1 MRDAGSMNL
10 LPHALLGHTKAE
22 GTVRI
27 QRPTGEVFE
36 FYRDFTNLPK
46 FLGDVMSIDS
56 TGEKTSR
63 WTIHGPLGRKVQW
76 DAEVITEERNS
87 LIRYQTTSFRGLKT
101 TWNIH
106 FSAAGDGVSDST
118 DVREVM
124 EVPLGGA
131 GMKALAL
138 FGHPPNEEIAAN
150 LVRLKQL
157 METGRVTETRH
168 AVPGKFD
175 GAASS

>member
-1 MRDAGSMNL
+1 MSDAGSMNP
-10 LPHALLGHTKAE
+10 LPRAHLGHAKAE

-27 QRPTGEVFE
+27 QRPAGEIFA

-46 FLGDVMSIDS
+46 FLGDVMSIES
-56 TGEKTSR
+56 IGEKTSR
-63 WTIHGPLGRKVQW
+63 WTIHGPLGRRVQW
-76 DAEVITEERNS
+76 ETEVIAEELNS
-87 LIRYQTTSFRGLKT
+87 LIRYQTTSLRGLKT
-101 TWNIH
+101 TWSIYL
-106 FSAAGDGVSDST
+106 SAAGDGTSDST

-138 FGHPPNEEIAAN
+138 VGHPPAEEIAAN
-150 LVRLKQL
+150 LVRLKQI
-157 METGRVTETRH
+157 METGRVTETSH

-175 GAASS
+175 GSASS